1 MSTSARQ
8 TNVEVQHQMEKKK
21 KKGGSRTNKIMCFQA
36 LENLSFGYSKL
47 PLERPG
53 ILWGLSRVPLIE
65 EPRRS
70 QPVTRLHLGRSP
82 LVLRSKVHKCVELG
96 VVNDKRNGVDA
107 SVDLEDEL

>member
-1 MSTSARQ
+1 
-8 TNVEVQHQMEKKK
+8 MEKKK
-21 KKGGSRTNKIMCFQA
+21 KKGGSRTNKIMRFQA

-53 ILWGLSRVPLIE
+53 ILRGLSRVPLIE
-65 EPRRS
+65 ELRRS